1 MNHSLEILLAEDH
14 DDDAVLLRQAFAKA
28 EVKSRLHV
36 VPDGAEVIEYLRG
49 AGVHDDRVKFPFPHL
64 LLLDVNTPRRNGF
77 EVLEWLRQQP
87 SCHNLMVHVFTSS
100 ARAADVTRAYELRA
114 NSYVVKPSRM
124 DELTAFAKA
133 LGDWHR
139 FVRLAPTPLGRE
151 CAPVAKDRTL

>member
-1 MNHSLEILLAEDH
+1 MAEDH

-28 EVKSRLHV
+28 QVQARLQV

-49 AGVHDDRVKFPFPHL
+49 AGVYADRVAFPFPHL

-124 DELTAFAKA
+124 DELTAFAQA

-139 FVRLAPTPLGRE
+139 FVRLAPSSLGGASTLVSKERE
-151 CAPVAKDRTL
+151 P